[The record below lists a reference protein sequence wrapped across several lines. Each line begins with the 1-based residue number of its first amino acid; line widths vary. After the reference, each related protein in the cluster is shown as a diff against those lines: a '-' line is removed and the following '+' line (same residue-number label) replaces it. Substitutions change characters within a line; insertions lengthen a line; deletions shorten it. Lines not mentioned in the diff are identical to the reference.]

1 MRHHALAHRLTR
13 PDERACWSPD
23 SLLREIQITLAA
35 LADIELE
42 YERHCERIERLCP
55 CEETRTRLRK
65 ERARRRSREREPHL
79 QKLDGLQDR
88 LRAHLT
94 SGL

>member
-1 MRHHALAHRLTR
+1 MRYHALAHRLTR
-13 PDERACWSPD
+13 PDELAFWSPD
-23 SLLREIQITLAA
+23 SLLRELQITLAA

-42 YERHCERIERLCP
+42 YERNCERIERLCP
-55 CEETRTRLRK
+55 CGETRTRLRR
-65 ERARRRSREREPHL
+65 ERARRRRREREPHL
-79 QKLDGLQDR
+79 RKLDGLQDR

>member
-1 MRHHALAHRLTR
+1 MHNHALAHRLNR
-13 PDERACWSPD
+13 PGEEAFWSPD
-23 SLLREIQITLAA
+23 SLLRELQITLAA

-42 YERHCERIERLCP
+42 YERNCERIERLCP
-55 CEETRTRLRK
+55 CEETRTRLRR
-65 ERARRRSREREPHL
+65 ERARRRSRQREPYL
-79 QKLDGLQDR
+79 RKLDGLQNR